1 MRQGWPYR
9 PHLPGPSALQ
19 DAQQTKPVYTRR
31 GERDPPSVVE
41 RCLCPQVNDL
51 EYHLWPRTGLRVC
64 ASGDMGGGLMYLRY
78 FEAGRGCR
86 SAGSLKNPAAG
97 DVSVTSY
104 SCDFMLFPEPP
115 RLLTSSTTISGP
127 QIADAQQHESCRK
140 MTPTQPSAAKSS
152 LLGIDKLAEL
162 IMAKPIRRLLHQIF
176 SCT

>member
-1 MRQGWPYR
+1 MAMYWVTGLHFRYHGRGFNVPEV
-9 PHLPGPSALQ
+9 L
-19 DAQQTKPVYTRR
+19 R
-31 GERDPPSVVE
+31 GEE
-41 RCLCPQVNDL
+41 
-51 EYHLWPRTGLRVC
+51 
-64 ASGDMGGGLMYLRY
+64 
-78 FEAGRGCR
+78 GRGCR

-127 QIADAQQHESCRK
+127 QIADAQQHGSCRK

-162 IMAKPIRRLLHQIF
+162 SMAKSIRRLFHQIF
-176 SCT
+176 SWTSMSLAWRCLLYTSPSPRD